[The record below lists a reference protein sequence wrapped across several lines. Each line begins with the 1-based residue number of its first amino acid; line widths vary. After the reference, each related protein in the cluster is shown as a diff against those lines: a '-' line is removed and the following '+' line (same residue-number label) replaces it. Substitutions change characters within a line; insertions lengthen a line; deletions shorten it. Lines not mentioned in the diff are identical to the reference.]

1 MINMTG
7 LRMHHHIVIHH
18 SSLDSRPL
26 FLKLKIDSSNSLH
39 QLFIATFIFPHITSF
54 QPVYLPT
61 IKESDQ
67 MAATGRM
74 LSVIREELPT
84 VVNELAST
92 AKVSTEQVGRLGEM
106 EVASTA
112 TTAGAGINPIA
123 VRQMASMSMKEGGMS
138 TILLIHVLKADSRII
153 NLIDP
158 TPRPRFKS
166 IRIITRT
173 SPHSHPTTDD
183 KYLNGYSNSRDGR
196 GSKCK
201 GSYFECDPDGRWG
214 GT

>member
-1 MINMTG
+1 
-7 LRMHHHIVIHH
+7 
-18 SSLDSRPL
+18 
-26 FLKLKIDSSNSLH
+26 
-39 QLFIATFIFPHITSF
+39 
-54 QPVYLPT
+54 
-61 IKESDQ
+61 
-67 MAATGRM
+67 MAAAGRM

-112 TTAGAGINPIA
+112 TTAGAGMNPIA
-123 VRQMASMSMKEGGMS
+123 VRQMASMSMKEGGTS
-138 TILLIHVLKADSRII
+138 YNIHVHDRKLSGRNI
-153 NLIDP
+153 NLIIP
-158 TPRPRFKS
+158 TPRTRSKS
-166 IRIITRT
+166 IYIITRIP
-173 SPHSHPTTDD
+173 PHSKSTT
-183 KYLNGYSNSRDGR
+183 KHKHINGHSNLGDGR